1 MKKRERETAHTV
13 QPLFTVV
20 DIRRN
25 RAKILYK
32 FDMRFAQR
40 ARRINEKRFRYPR
53 EMWYQWVTGMR
64 LHQTHRD
71 AVMKWPHTHMQFKCW
86 NWPMF
91 KYTRNNNM
99 NYSIKNAHISINCFQ
114 FWFYW
119 ILSHFSHYR
128 SWAKWIVTIPFL
140 FRLVTKHNNLLIANQ
155 HLMIINRARTIK
167 IVCGPCMVRSDTRY
181 DQHEKKWFGLILTI
195 EMEWR
200 DSIAENGWRG
210 QNSWMNEK
218 KKTSFDQRVIGQL

>member
-1 MKKRERETAHTV
+1 MGHWHAIASNASRCRYETT
-13 QPLFTVV
+13 T
-20 DIRRN
+20 
-25 RAKILYK
+25 
-32 FDMRFAQR
+32 
-40 ARRINEKRFRYPR
+40 
-53 EMWYQWVTGMR
+53 
-64 LHQTHRD
+64 
-71 AVMKWPHTHMQFKCW
+71 HTHMQFKCW

-210 QNSWMNEK
+210 QNSWINK
-218 KKTSFDQRVIGQL
+218 KKKLHLISEWLVNCKYNSLCVYVCWNRINRFAVSLDWIQFVN